1 MALYRTLFKGIC
13 GSIAYGLNH
22 ADSDVDERGVFAYPT
37 NVVLGLDMP
46 AETIEVHEPDVCL
59 HEVGKFLR
67 LARANNP
74 NILEMFWLE
83 EYTEMTPEGY
93 MLLGARDIFLS
104 QKVRKTYAGY
114 AMSQIH
120 RLEVRAEKGDAS
132 FGSDLR
138 KRYSKHARHCF
149 RLIQQGRMI
158 LETGKLVVK
167 VPNRDELFA
176 IGEMEPEALIAR
188 FNEEYEDFKN
198 VKSDLPEEPDSDKIN
213 ELLLKIR
220 RLNYS

>member
-1 MALYRTLFKGIC
+1 
-13 GSIAYGLNH
+13 
-22 ADSDVDERGVFAYPT
+22 
-37 NVVLGLDMP
+37 
-46 AETIEVHEPDVCL
+46 
-59 HEVGKFLR
+59 
-67 LARANNP
+67 
-74 NILEMFWLE
+74 
-83 EYTEMTPEGY
+83 
-93 MLLGARDIFLS
+93 
-104 QKVRKTYAGY
+104 
-114 AMSQIH
+114 
-120 RLEVRAEKGDAS
+120 
-132 FGSDLR
+132 
-138 KRYSKHARHCF
+138 
-149 RLIQQGRMI
+149 MI